1 MPQPVETITKPPTNR
16 VSAQSPAAERMR
28 AHRQRRRE
36 GIRCLTVQLFDT
48 EIDELVRRGLLK
60 DVARHDPEA
69 VRQALYD
76 HLNRTLAVNQ

>member
-28 AHRQRRRE
+28 AHRQRRRK

-48 EIDELVRRGLLK
+48 EIDELVRRGFLPA
-60 DVARHDPEA
+60 VARNNLQA
-69 VRQALYD
+69 VRDALYK
-76 HLNRTLAVNQ
+76 HLERTLAPQP